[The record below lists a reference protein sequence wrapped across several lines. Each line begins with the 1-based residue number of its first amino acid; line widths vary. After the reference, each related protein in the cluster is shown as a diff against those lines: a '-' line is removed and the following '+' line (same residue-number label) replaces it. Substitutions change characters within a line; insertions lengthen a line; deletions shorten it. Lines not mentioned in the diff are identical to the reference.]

1 MKTFKQFNEARMSA
15 AVKLQRAFER
25 EQQKSEASRR
35 RGEEVMAQAKKDTEK
50 KQQANEETVNEDTTQ
65 PNGTDKIE
73 VGSADVATKKKT
85 DKEMEDQQNESWTF
99 DTAAM
104 AKQELA
110 DAKNRKTRK
119 RGKVANLLRKLG
131 MKEEVEQIDEV
142 NHREYASAG
151 KMHPTMAK
159 HMAVGQ
165 ETDFYHSSTGDK
177 VSGVVKH
184 KSDKEVHIKA
194 HKDGKVA
201 AGDVH
206 KFSISEDHLLEYEIS
221 HDGKGNYRDDEG
233 NEWSGKDKNRP
244 RGSFANRHTV
254 TSKEPE
260 HPHAVHINGKKWK
273 SFGSQSHATNV
284 AKKIKG
290 ATVHKEELNQEGILD
305 KVKAVGKKALD
316 TLGHGSDEDMRKD
329 LQKKI
334 GVPQTGKKPKSLREF
349 IETIKEGKPAATKE
363 VNVDKIHAA
372 GDTPH
377 EEKWEAAKKVK
388 KESYTADQLLQALKE
403 GMWPGTPEYTA
414 KFGNQA
420 KQGGGAGVKKGSRYG
435 GSLQK
440 PEKEDDND
448 ADEKPAKK
456 PKNK

>member
-1 MKTFKQFNEARMSA
+1 MKTFKQFSEKMDMKSA
-15 AVKLQRAFER
+15 SMGDVIKDFQASDAPQFSG
-25 EQQKSEASRR
+25 KSKEKRR
-35 RGEEVMAQAKKDTEK
+35 QMAIAAKMQAEGTI
-50 KQQANEETVNEDTTQ
+50 QS
-65 PNGTDKIE
+65 NGTDKIE
-73 VGSADVATKKKT
+73 LGVPDVATKKKT
-85 DKEMEDQQNESWTF
+85 DKEMKDQQNESWGF

-110 DAKNRKTRK
+110 DAKNKKHRK

-131 MKEEVEQIDEV
+131 MKEEVQQD
-142 NHREYASAG
+142 
-151 KMHPTMAK
+151 P
-159 HMAVGQ
+159 
-165 ETDFYHSSTGDK
+165 
-177 VSGVVKH
+177 
-184 KSDKEVHIKA
+184 
-194 HKDGKVA
+194 
-201 AGDVH
+201 
-206 KFSISEDHLLEYEIS
+206 LLEYEIS
-221 HDGKGNYRDDEG
+221 HDGNGNYRDDEG
-233 NEWSGKDKNRP
+233 NEWSDKDKNRP
-244 RGSFANRHTV
+244 RGSFARRHTI

-273 SFGSQSHATNV
+273 SFGSHSHATNV

-316 TLGHGSDEDMRKD
+316 TLTHGSDEDLRKD
-329 LQKKI
+329 LQKKV
-334 GVPQTGKKPKSLREF
+334 GVPQTGQKPKKLREF
-349 IETIKEGKPAATKE
+349 IETLKEGKPTASKE
-363 VNVDKIHAA
+363 VDVDKVHAA
-372 GDTPH
+372 GEKPH
-377 EEKWEAAKKVK
+377 EEKWEDAKKVK

-448 ADEKPAKK
+448 ADDKPAKK

>member
-1 MKTFKQFNEARMSA
+1 MKTFKHFSEKMDMKSTSMGDVIKDFQQSDAPQFAGKSKEKRRQMAIA
-15 AVKLQRAFER
+15 AK
-25 EQQKSEASRR
+25 
-35 RGEEVMAQAKKDTEK
+35 MQAEGTI
-50 KQQANEETVNEDTTQ
+50 QS
-65 PNGTDKIE
+65 NGTDKIE
-73 VGSADVATKKKT
+73 IGCDDVATKKKT
-85 DKEMEDQQNESWTF
+85 DKEMKDAQQNESWGF

-110 DAKNRKTRK
+110 DAKNKKHRK

-131 MKEEVEQIDEV
+131 MKEEFEITESNFNAIMAQIKKKKEQAK
-142 NHREYASAG
+142 REARIEAG
-151 KMHPTMAK
+151 KTQDNSSGAWGKLTPKDLARIERSK
-159 HMAVGQ
+159 KLARNEEYELQ
-165 ETDFYHSSTGDK
+165 EDS
-177 VSGVVKH
+177 
-184 KSDKEVHIKA
+184 
-194 HKDGKVA
+194 
-201 AGDVH
+201 
-206 KFSISEDHLLEYEIS
+206 LLEYEIS
-221 HDGKGNYRDDEG
+221 HDGNDNYRDDEG

-244 RGSFANRHTV
+244 RGSFARRHTI

-273 SFGSQSHATNV
+273 SFGSHSHATNV

-316 TLGHGSDEDMRKD
+316 TLTHGSDEDLRKD
-329 LQKKI
+329 LQKKV
-334 GVPQTGKKPKSLREF
+334 GVPQTGQKPKKLREF
-349 IETIKEGKPAATKE
+349 IETLKEGKPTTSKE
-363 VNVDKIHAA
+363 VNVDKVHAA
-372 GDTPH
+372 GEKPH

-388 KESYTADQLLQALKE
+388 KESFTADQLLQALKE

-448 ADEKPAKK
+448 ADDKPAKK